1 MAKYDHKKIEQ
12 KWQNVWAKTGLN
24 NTDLTSDEPKHYNLV
39 MFPYPS
45 GSHLHIGHGYSY
57 AGADVY
63 GRFMRAKGLNVFE
76 PIGFDSFGLPAENF
90 AIKNGLHPAISTEN
104 NIKHATEQLRSF
116 GCMFDFE
123 KTLNTSSPDYYKW
136 TQWIFLKLYEQ
147 GLAYQKESPV
157 NWCPKC
163 LTVLANE
170 QVINGICER
179 CDTEVVQRS
188 MNQWFFK
195 ITDYADRLDADLD
208 KVDWPNPSKVKQRNW
223 IGRSTGVEF
232 EMQIKD
238 SKEKIKVYTTR
249 IDTVFGMTY
258 VVLAPEH
265 PLATMLAKNNSEIAK
280 YLVQTQKKSDL
291 ERQEAKEKTGVAA
304 GIFAVNPFT
313 GEEVPVWIAD
323 YVIGSYGTGA
333 VMAVPAHDERDYE
346 FATKF
351 NLLIKESIAPVIIKN
366 DGEDAFRPK
375 EEISERNAVVCV
387 LKNGEKYLG
396 AGWSVSDWRGFLIGG
411 IEDGESAVDAG
422 LREIIEETGYKN
434 VKFVRE
440 LGGEIVSKFYQK
452 AKNHNR
458 VAHFTPLLFE
468 LENEEV
474 IDVADHEKGLNHFK
488 WLTIKE
494 MDSHP
499 NREDM
504 KLIWSRVFGSIM
516 FTGYGQ
522 LVNSGEFTGLTSEE
536 AKEKMADWL
545 EKKGIGGRKVNFR
558 LRDWSFS
565 RQRYWGAPIP
575 IIYCDKCGVVPVPES
590 DLPVELPEINDFRPK
605 GTGKGPLASVE
616 SFVDTKCPK
625 CGGVATRET
634 DTMDTF
640 VCSSFYFL
648 RYPNVGDNENMFNPE
663 ITKKWLPVDMYVGGP
678 EHVTMH
684 LLYSRFV
691 TKALF
696 DAGLIKFDEPFM
708 KLRHQGMILGPDGKK
723 MSKSKGNVIVPNDI
737 ISEIGAD
744 AFRTYILFMGRFED
758 GGPWNPKGLTG
769 VTKMLDRLWQF
780 ADSDFNE
787 GREVL
792 SVEKILAKTIKKVAE
807 DIEGFRFN
815 TAVSQLMIMTNEFS
829 NHKNLTK
836 GTLGKMAIVI
846 APFAPHLAE
855 EIWEKLG
862 NSESVHLQRWPEYDE
877 NLIQDELVTVAVQ
890 INGKVRGEVI
900 VVPSAT
906 EDEVFSEAES
916 NEKIKSYIEAG
927 QIVKRIYIPGKL
939 LSLVVKND
947 AV

>member
-12 KWQNVWAKTGLN
+12 KWQSIWAKTGLN
-24 NTDLTSDEPKHYNLV
+24 NTDLTSEEPKHYNLV

-57 AGADVY
+57 TGADVY
-63 GRFMRAKGLNVFE
+63 GRFMRASGFNVFE

-123 KTLNTSSPDYYKW
+123 KTVNTSSPDYYKW

-179 CDTEVVQRS
+179 CDSEVVQKN

-195 ITDYADRLDADLD
+195 ITDYANRLDADLD

-223 IGRSTGVEF
+223 IGKSTGVEF
-232 EMQIKD
+232 EMQIKN

-265 PLATMLAKNNSEIAK
+265 PLAVELSKDNTEIAK
-280 YLVQTQKKSDL
+280 YLIETQKKSDL

-304 GIFAVNPFT
+304 GISAINPFT
-313 GEEVPVWIAD
+313 DEQVPVWIAD

-333 VMAVPAHDERDYE
+333 VMAVPAHDERDFE
-346 FATKF
+346 FANKF
-351 NLLIKESIAPVIIKN
+351 KLPIKQSIAPVIIKS
-366 DGEDAFRPK
+366 DGEDAFRQN
-375 EEISERNAVVCV
+375 EEISERNAAVCV
-387 LKNGEKYLG
+387 IKNGDKYLG
-396 AGWSVSDWRGFLIGG
+396 ASWSVSDWRGFLIGG
-411 IEDGESAVDAG
+411 FEGGETAVEAG
-422 LREIIEETGYKN
+422 LREITEETGYKN

-440 LGGEIVSKFYQK
+440 LGGKIVSKFYQK
-452 AKNHNR
+452 AKNQNR
-458 VAHFTPLLFE
+458 VAYFEPLLFE
-468 LENEEV
+468 LENEEA
-474 IDVADHEKGLNHFK
+474 IDTEDHEKGLNDFK
-488 WLTIKE
+488 WLTKEE

-504 KLIWSRVFGSIM
+504 KLIWGRVFGDSM

-522 LVNSGEFTGLTSEE
+522 LINSGEFTGLTSEE
-536 AKEKMADWL
+536 AKEKMVDWL

-575 IIYCDKCGVVPVPES
+575 IIYCDKCGAVPVPES
-590 DLPVELPEINDFRPK
+590 DLPVELPETNDFRPK

-616 SFVDTKCPK
+616 SFVNTKCPK
-625 CGGVATRET
+625 CGGMATRET

-663 ITKKWLPVDMYVGGP
+663 TTKKWLPVDMYVGGP

-696 DAGLIKFDEPFM
+696 DAGLIEFDEPFM

-769 VTKMLDRLWQF
+769 VTKMLDKLWQL
-780 ADSDFNE
+780 SNCDFKD
-787 GREVL
+787 GTEVI
-792 SVEKILAKTIKKVAE
+792 SVEKVLARTIKKVAE

-829 NHKNLTK
+829 AHENLTK
-836 GTLGKMAIVI
+836 GTLEKMAVII

-862 NSESVHLQRWPEYDE
+862 NTESVHLQTWPAYDE

-890 INGKVRGEVI
+890 INGKVRGEVV
-900 VVPSAT
+900 VVPSAS
-906 EDEVFSEAES
+906 EDEVFAEAEN